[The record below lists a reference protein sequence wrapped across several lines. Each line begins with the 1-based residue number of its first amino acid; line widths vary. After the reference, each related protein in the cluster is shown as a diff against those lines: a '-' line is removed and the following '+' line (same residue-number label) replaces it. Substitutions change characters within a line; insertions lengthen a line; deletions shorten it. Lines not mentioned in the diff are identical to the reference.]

1 MRKRRP
7 RLTRVWALQQ
17 QVDALQKQ
25 VTELQ
30 EQIKKL
36 AATDSATQ
44 AATGQQQAK
53 GQDTQQ
59 ETKLSEAAKEIKT
72 EQTAGKA
79 TLEYQTESQDD
90 VAAARYDNAPLDP
103 KYPGY
108 FRLPGT
114 KTFLKI
120 GGYAKTDLIFDPRP
134 VGIRNGLFQ
143 PVFPFHRVPT

>member
-1 MRKRRP
+1 MNALQSSMYLLFVSLIIAAP
-7 RLTRVWALQQ
+7 CLSFAQAPPTAASQSEALQQ

-36 AATDSATQ
+36 VATDAATQ
-44 AATGQQQAK
+44 AATGQQEAK
-53 GQDTQQ
+53 GQNTQQ

-79 TLEYQTESQDD
+79 TCEYQTESQDD

-103 KYPGY
+103 K
-108 FRLPGT
+108 
-114 KTFLKI
+114 
-120 GGYAKTDLIFDPRP
+120 
-134 VGIRNGLFQ
+134 
-143 PVFPFHRVPT
+143 